1 MFKTLTEELVLK
13 APASKAWSLYGTLEL
28 GKLLVGKAIEAFDVV
43 EGDGGTG
50 TITKVTFKYGSDIK
64 CLKEKFTKVDN
75 ENMVKESEIVEGGFL
90 DMGFNFFKTKIE
102 IKENTNKDTSLLK
115 VHLEYEVKEEF
126 AANASL
132 VTKETYVNAAKIAN
146 EHFAKSK

>member
-1 MFKTLTEELVLK
+1 
-13 APASKAWSLYGTLEL
+13 
-28 GKLLVGKAIEAFDVV
+28 
-43 EGDGGTG
+43 
-50 TITKVTFKYGSDIK
+50 SDIK

-115 VHLEYEVKEEF
+115 VHIEYEVKEEF

-146 EHFAKSK
+146 EHFAKSKLRFALDCVSSLIAFCRALRFAYLKTIYCVLLRTNSAKIKTALRLV